1 MTTILGAVIDLLILF
16 STYARGRVRI
26 CQVGFSNM
34 SNTNMT
40 TILQE
45 SIDQLVLT
53 AFSRS
58 NRKKARDALVLHKHQ
73 WLRLRPLSKSP
84 AHVQEKAKEIQMQLR
99 PTRVRPKTNAVVA
112 RRMVESTLGLRSTVS
127 KEQRE
132 AERKQLSDARG
143 PASNFDNFAAKLFT
157 IHHIPEEFCGKG
169 ATFSSR

>member
-26 CQVGFSNM
+26 S
-34 SNTNMT
+34 
-40 TILQE
+40 
-45 SIDQLVLT
+45 
-53 AFSRS
+53 
-58 NRKKARDALVLHKHQ
+58 RDALVLHKHQ

-143 PASNFDNFAAKLFT
+143 IS
-157 IHHIPEEFCGKG
+157 
-169 ATFSSR
+169 